1 MPFRIYKGK
10 KINQYLCLLFS
21 IFSVI
26 FLIVAGTLALVKN
39 AAAGYAFCILAIIT
53 GGFSLLYGL
62 FWFIFGK
69 KEKKAELELRK
80 LLEQQNTSEDPYRL
94 DYREFILPKKDLIK
108 KAGTRARR
116 IIQWSGIAALGVFL
130 LIGGIQLAC
139 GSLKSPVQLLYMFLF
154 CILIMIPGILIH
166 LSLYFKYDQSV
177 PSRIMLFPGKL
188 IIDNVSLSAREIRDI
203 RVSPALIFNRNSPDV
218 FREMLI
224 RTDKSTMYRID
235 YRTGTASN
243 EQPFWAEYA
252 QFIAALSEWGKKNR
266 VAVIVSYMA

>member
-1 MPFRIYKGK
+1 MSAILHLFCDLSDGCRDTRPGEKRSSRI
-10 KINQYLCLLFS
+10 CLLYPRNNHGRLF
-21 IFSVI
+21 
-26 FLIVAGTLALVKN
+26 LALWVVLVH
-39 AAAGYAFCILAIIT
+39 IR
-53 GGFSLLYGL
+53 
-62 FWFIFGK
+62 K
-69 KEKKAELELRK
+69 KEKKAELELRE

-130 LIGGIQLAC
+130 LIEGIQLAC